1 MAFGDLCFEKTDHT
15 ASDFMCG
22 AFTNPFSA
30 SLAPLNAIMG
40 DLTLVVI
47 WGIVLGIIW
56 LRTENLMLVSIVGLV
71 ISATAAGLYEPAQGM
86 GLLLVG
92 VSIGITIFQLV
103 RHKIQT
109 FA

>member
-1 MAFGDLCFEKTDHT
+1 MAFGDLCFEKMDGN
-15 ASDFMCG
+15 MCNI
-22 AFTNPFSA
+22 FTNPFSA
-30 SLAPLNAIMG
+30 VMEPFNAILG

-47 WGIVLGIIW
+47 WGIILGILW
-56 LRTENLMLVSIVGLV
+56 LRTENLMLVSIIGLV
-71 ISATAAGLYEPAQGM
+71 ISATATGLYEPAQGM

-92 VSIGITIFQLV
+92 ISIGIIIFQLI